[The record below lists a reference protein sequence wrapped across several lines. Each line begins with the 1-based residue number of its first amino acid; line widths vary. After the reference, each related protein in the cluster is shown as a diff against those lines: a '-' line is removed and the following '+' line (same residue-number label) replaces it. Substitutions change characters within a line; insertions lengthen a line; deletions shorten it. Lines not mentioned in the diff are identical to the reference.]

1 MLYLITGVPGSGKT
15 LKMIS
20 DLMTRDDLK
29 NRPLYLDGIPEVDG
43 QIIPNLPIPE
53 AKQCRRGTNGH
64 LLARSS

>member
-29 NRPLYLDGIPEVDG
+29 KSSA
-43 QIIPNLPIPE
+43 LP
-53 AKQCRRGTNGH
+53 
-64 LLARSS
+64 

>member
-29 NRPLYLDGIPEVDG
+29 NRPLYLDGIP
-43 QIIPNLPIPE
+43 
-53 AKQCRRGTNGH
+53 
-64 LLARSS
+64 RS

>member
-29 NRPLYLDGIPEVDG
+29 NRPLYLDEFPK
-43 QIIPNLPIPE
+43 LT
-53 AKQCRRGTNGH
+53 AKSSLICRSLKAKPCRRGTNGH